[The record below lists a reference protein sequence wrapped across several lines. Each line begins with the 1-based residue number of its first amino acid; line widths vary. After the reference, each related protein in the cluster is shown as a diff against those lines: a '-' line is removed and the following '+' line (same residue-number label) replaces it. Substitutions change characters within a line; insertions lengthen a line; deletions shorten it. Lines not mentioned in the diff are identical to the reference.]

1 MAPLAVIAH
10 QHPQPHPVA
19 GPIDPLVFQ
28 LVRQLAPLHL
38 GAVCHVR
45 QPGPH
50 CIFQCQ
56 HKGGLGHLGAALVI
70 VAEIPLHVFCD
81 QRQLVLGQIAGRL
94 QIGLYLGDHPVEAFP
109 LKLFGL
115 LPLLLELGDEGFI
128 PLSTF
133 VHGHYSSA
141 EP

>member
-1 MAPLAVIAH
+1 M
-10 QHPQPHPVA
+10 
-19 GPIDPLVFQ
+19 FQ

-56 HKGGLGHLGAALVI
+56 HKGGLGRLGAALVV
-70 VAEIPLHVFCD
+70 VAEIPLHILGD

-94 QIGLYLGDHPVEAFP
+94 QIGLYLGDHPVEALS